1 MDARTSR
8 LSLVLLNPR
17 MAAWSMPD
25 EMLEWLVRIHAHNS
39 KLPARS
45 QQRIGERKLVVA
57 IRERYGVGVSTH
69 TVAKWFASNREVLD
83 ELATHL
89 G

>member
-1 MDARTSR
+1 MDARPQTGGLNSR
-8 LSLVLLNPR
+8 
-17 MAAWSMPD
+17 MGAWTMPD
-25 EMLEWLVRIHAHNS
+25 EMLDRLLSIHAHNAG
-39 KLPARS
+39 LPRNS
-45 QQRIGERKLVVA
+45 DKRIGERRVVRA

-69 TVAKWFASNREVLD
+69 TVAKWFAANREVLD

>member
-1 MDARTSR
+1 MDARDQTGGLAR
-8 LSLVLLNPR
+8 KLG
-17 MAAWSMPD
+17 AWTMPD
-25 EMLEWLVRIHAHNS
+25 EMLDRLLSVHAHNS

-45 QQRIGERKLVVA
+45 QQRIGERKLVAA

-69 TVAKWFASNREVLD
+69 TVAKWFASNRKVLD